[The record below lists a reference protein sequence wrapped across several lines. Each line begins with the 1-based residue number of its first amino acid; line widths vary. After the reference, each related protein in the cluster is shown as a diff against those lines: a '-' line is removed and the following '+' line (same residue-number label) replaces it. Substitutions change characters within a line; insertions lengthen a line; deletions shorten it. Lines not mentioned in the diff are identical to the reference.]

1 MQASK
6 LLHGV
11 ARLALLSVL
20 SACGSEESAPE
31 AKTCDAVCRDESA
44 VRALRETIKVV
55 YNLTLQAN
63 PVGEQDES
71 TRCPLAGRARVR
83 GVATSLAE
91 QGASELALV
100 YELEDCAY
108 LQRDDEPEENYDTVI
123 SGTVVEQGTLAVQ
136 PTATT
141 ALIFESDSIS
151 VVGTVYDPPSDYSE
165 PDCALRLV
173 QDGNKF
179 SGTFCGRKVGFDL

>member
-1 MQASK
+1 MLTSK
-6 LLHGV
+6 LLRGV
-11 ARLALLSVL
+11 ALLGSLGVL
-20 SACGSEESAPE
+20 SACGSDESEPE
-31 AKTCDAVCRDESA
+31 IKICDAICRDESA

-63 PVGEQDES
+63 PVGEQDET
-71 TRCPLAGRARVR
+71 TRCPLGGRARVR

-108 LQRDDEPEENYDTVI
+108 LQRDDEAPENYDTVI
-123 SGTVVEQGTLAVQ
+123 SGTIVEQGTLAVQ

-141 ALIFESDSIS
+141 ALIFESESIS
-151 VVGTVYDPPSDYSE
+151 VVGTVYDPPSDYDE
-165 PDCALRLV
+165 PDCALRLA
-173 QDGNKF
+173 QNGNNF
-179 SGTFCGRKVGFDL
+179 AGTFCGRKVGFDL